1 MAKADE
7 FERLFGHLAI
17 GQNPTP
23 KHNRYLVMK
32 WDFSKVRAQGDID
45 QIQRALYNHLN
56 NQIQI
61 FATRYQDLLSIEI
74 TIDPDDAISS
84 FERALMAT
92 KFSPYRLYLLIDEY
106 DNFANELMMGS
117 REISQSR
124 YQALISGEGLLKTVF
139 KAVKA
144 VSSGEGLER
153 VFITGISPVVL
164 SDITGGYNVA
174 KNIYLDPEFND
185 LCGFCESEVKKALIQ
200 VVKECNLPIEKA
212 TTALILM
219 RTFYDG
225 YRFSDLAIDVIYNP
239 TLALYFLDYFQKRCR
254 YPRQMLDGNLA
265 LDRAK
270 LAAISSLPNG
280 EQLILNALNEAPPL
294 SVSLLADRFGV
305 SDMLY
310 APKDST
316 FLASLLYYFGVLTL
330 AGENEFGELLLKI
343 PNLVVRKLYVERML
357 ELLLPDFKDKEQSQQ
372 AVKTFYQT
380 GDMQPLCDFIE
391 QGYFKVFDN
400 RDYKLANELILK
412 TAFLTLLFNDAFY
425 LMESETE
432 LVRGYA
438 DLTMIVRPEM
448 RRYQLLD
455 SLIEFKYVKFE
466 EAGGLSGEQAKQLT
480 VKEVKELA
488 KVQEKLADS
497 KAQLKKYRA
506 ALESK
511 YGEQL
516 RLQTYSVIALGFE
529 RVVWWKVNGLN
540 GD

>member
-1 MAKADE
+1 VAKADE

-61 FATRYQDLLSIEI
+61 FATRYQDLFSIEI

-92 KFSPYRLYLLIDEY
+92 RFSPYRLYLLIDEY

-124 YQALISGEGLLKTVF
+124 YQALLSGEGILKTVF

-144 VSSGEGLER
+144 ASSGEGLER
-153 VFITGISPVVL
+153 VFLTGISPVVL
-164 SDITGGYNVA
+164 SDITSGYNIA
-174 KNIYLDPEFND
+174 DNIYLFREFND
-185 LCGFCESEVKKALIQ
+185 LCGFSEPEIANALTQ
-200 VVKECNLPIEKA
+200 VVKACHLPPERA
-212 TTALILM
+212 REALALM

-225 YRFSDLAIDVIYNP
+225 YCFYYSGKEFIYNP
-239 TLALYFLDYFQKRCR
+239 TLALYFLKTFQHECQ

-280 EQLILNALNEAPPL
+280 EQFILNALNEAPPL

-330 AGENEFGELLLKI
+330 NGETPLGKLCLTI
-343 PNLVVRKLYVERML
+343 PNLVVRKLYVERIFEM
-357 ELLLPDFKDKEQSQQ
+357 LLPQLKNRDEVSQM
-372 AVKTFYQT
+372 AETFYQT
-380 GDMQPLCDFIE
+380 GDMPPLCDFIE
-391 QGYFKVFDN
+391 HNYFKVFDN

-425 LMESETE
+425 MMESETE

-438 DLTMIVRPEM
+438 DLTLIVRPEM
-448 RRYQLLD
+448 RQYQLLD
-455 SLIEFKYVKFE
+455 FLIEFKYVKFS
-466 EAGGLSGEQAKQLT
+466 EAGGLTGEQAKQLT

-488 KVQEKLADS
+488 MVQEKLAES
-497 KAQLKKYRA
+497 KTQLKKYRA

-511 YGEQL
+511 YGKQL

-529 RVVWWKVNGLN
+529 RMVWWKVNGLN